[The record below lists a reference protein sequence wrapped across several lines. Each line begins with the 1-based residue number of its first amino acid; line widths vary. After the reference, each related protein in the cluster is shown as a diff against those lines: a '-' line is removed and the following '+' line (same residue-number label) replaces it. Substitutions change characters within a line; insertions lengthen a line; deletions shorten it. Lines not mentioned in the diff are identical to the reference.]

1 VDKALAQKKKDQLE
15 KALDSERPDS
25 PFDEPVVVPI
35 EDSIDLHPFAP
46 KDIPS
51 IVEEYLEQCIRH
63 DIYEIRLIHGRGSG
77 VQRRIVRSLL
87 EKHPLVL
94 SFKDAPSEAGGWGAT
109 VVVLG
114 EKS

>member
-1 VDKALAQKKKDQLE
+1 MIQIKKDPPE
-15 KALDSERPDS
+15 NSSDSPSSDS

-63 DIYEIRLIHGRGSG
+63 DIYEISLIHGRGRG

-109 VVVLG
+109 VVLLK
-114 EKS
+114 KS

>member
-1 VDKALAQKKKDQLE
+1 MIQIKKDPPE
-15 KALDSERPDS
+15 KSSDSSSSDS

-35 EDSIDLHPFAP
+35 EDSMDLHPFAP

-63 DIYEIRLIHGRGSG
+63 DIYEISLIHGRGRG
-77 VQRRIVRSLL
+77 VQRRIVRWLL
-87 EKHPLVL
+87 EEHPLVL

-109 VVVLG
+109 VVLL
-114 EKS
+114 KKR

>member
-1 VDKALAQKKKDQLE
+1 MIQIKKDPPE
-15 KALDSERPDS
+15 KSSDSSSSDS

-63 DIYEIRLIHGRGSG
+63 DIYEIRLIHGRGRG

-109 VVVLG
+109 VVLL
-114 EKS
+114 KKH